1 MEAVSCEEA
10 CDAGSDAT
18 QERPRRSD
26 AGLAKAQPRGSSRG
40 PAQRAQTTR
49 CKRGCGRPSAEGYDT
64 CCRTCIQTDGQQ
76 HGPQCERRWEEL
88 AREAKTIT
96 HQERITQGWICEN
109 CDFSNFLE
117 RPTCREC
124 ETARPAITRS
134 PEHLPG
140 SRVDVLDT
148 NGAYP
153 CWEQDLRSEHSV
165 ILNPKTDK
173 KKQSFHCELCD
184 VHLPSWAQVPDHCRG
199 SQHKSKKKAAQE
211 KKPRQGVGTVFV
223 PASKPISEEDWGL
236 MQFYAQWDMLEE
248 IDAKLLAGSDPNATG
263 PDDDRTPLFWAAW
276 FGHPR
281 VITRLLE
288 VSRAKERA
296 KTNCIGLDGIPVA
309 PLSPLEAAHDRWGKD
324 SDAFV
329 AFGPVGKEASLREE
343 GA

>member
-10 CDAGSDAT
+10 CDAGADATQERPRRSSVERSRSRSSRRRHQSAPAPPPGLLARPSVAHPRARQEAGWHALEEFDVEAVSCEEACDAGADAT

-26 AGLAKAQPRGSSRG
+26 AGPAKAQPRGSSRG

-140 SRVDVLDT
+140 SRVDVLDAAD
-148 NGAYP
+148 AYP
-153 CWEQDLRSEHSV
+153 GWERDLRSQHSV
-165 ILNPKTDK
+165 ISKPISHSK
-173 KKQSFHCELCD
+173 KNKQSFQCELCD
-184 VHLPSWAQVPDHCRG
+184 VWLPSWSQVQGHCRG
-199 SQHKSKKKAAQE
+199 AQHKKKKAAL
-211 KKPRQGVGTVFV
+211 GTKCV
-223 PASKPISEEDWGL
+223 PASS
-236 MQFYAQWDMLEE
+236 
-248 IDAKLLAGSDPNATG
+248 
-263 PDDDRTPLFWAAW
+263 
-276 FGHPR
+276 
-281 VITRLLE
+281 V
-288 VSRAKERA
+288 
-296 KTNCIGLDGIPVA
+296 
-309 PLSPLEAAHDRWGKD
+309 D
-324 SDAFV
+324 S
-329 AFGPVGKEASLREE
+329 SL
-343 GA
+343 